1 MNYIFQESQKF
12 TQWWVWGI
20 LLLPLIFALSIED
33 PNSNFGILILI
44 FILTLFYFLEL
55 RVRVNSQG
63 IHYQFFPIHL
73 RQYSIKKNEI
83 EKIEALKYK
92 PLGDY
97 GGWGIR
103 YAFKGKCYNVKG
115 NLGVKVFLKN
125 GSYVLFGSQKNKEL
139 EKALKQITQ
148 Q

>member
-12 TQWWVWGI
+12 TQWWVWLI
-20 LLLPLIFALSIED
+20 LLLPLIFALLIEE

-44 FILTLFYFLEL
+44 IILILFYFLEL
-55 RVRVNSQG
+55 RVRVNSKG
-63 IHYQFFPIHL
+63 IHYQFFPLHF
-73 RQYSIKKNEI
+73 RQYVIKKNEI

-139 EKALKQITQ
+139 EKALKQIIQ

>member
-1 MNYIFQESQKF
+1 MNCIFQESQKF
-12 TQWWVWGI
+12 TQWWVWLI
-20 LLLPLIFALSIED
+20 LLLPLIFTILIEE

-44 FILTLFYFLEL
+44 IILILFYFLEL

-63 IHYQFFPIHL
+63 IHYQFFPLHF
-73 RQYSIKKNEI
+73 RQYVIKKNEI

-139 EKALKQITQ
+139 EKALKQIIQ

>member
-1 MNYIFQESQKF
+1 MKYIFQENQKF
-12 TQWWVWGI
+12 TQWWVWACI
-20 LLLPLIFALSIED
+20 LVTVVSLAISVNNIYTVLFIVFFIIF
-33 PNSNFGILILI
+33 
-44 FILTLFYFLEL
+44 FYFLEL
-55 RVRVNSQG
+55 RIKVTREELQ
-63 IHYQFFPIHL
+63 YQFFPMHY
-73 RQYSIKKNEI
+73 RKYSINKNEI

-139 EKALKQITQ
+139 EKALKQIIQ

>member
-1 MNYIFQESQKF
+1 MKYIFQESQKF
-12 TQWWVWGI
+12 TQWWVWLI
-20 LLLPLIFALSIED
+20 LLLPLIFVLQIEE
-33 PNSNFGILILI
+33 PSSNFGILILI
-44 FILTLFYFLEL
+44 IILILFYFLEL

-63 IHYQFFPIHL
+63 IYYQFFPLHF
-73 RQYSIKKNEI
+73 RQYVIKKNEI

-115 NLGVKVFLKN
+115 NLGVKVFLKI

-139 EKALKQITQ
+139 EKALKQIIQ